1 MSNYVVCIARK
12 GSVVMCKHSLPS
24 YYMYDCDSQ
33 YVHPSN
39 TGPTGIYACKRF
51 NPIHLFY
58 SHPILSVILHS
69 EYWSTISHELLCELL
84 VGCLSMSC
92 LALIGQTSFDKIQ
105 PDSGISK
112 QLPGVR
118 SRSSSTI
125 GAADELLFT
134 A

>member
-1 MSNYVVCIARK
+1 MSCALLGRDLLLCANTAYPHTICMIVI
-12 GSVVMCKHSLPS
+12 HNIFILPILVPLEFMPV
-24 YYMYDCDSQ
+24 YY
-33 YVHPSN
+33 
-39 TGPTGIYACKRF
+39 KRF

-69 EYWSTISHELLCELL
+69 EYWSTISHEMLCELL

-105 PDSGISK
+105 PGSGISK
-112 QLPGVR
+112 QLPGIR